1 MRLEQARWMGIE
13 IARAEY
19 VDLTRAVGLG
29 HHIRG
34 WHHRCGRRMC
44 GEAPSFYSTAAIRRW
59 PPENALRADRRAIP
73 TRHRRKGEATVAA
86 LDLRHGSGPCDPT
99 IPSGVRYPG

>member
-1 MRLEQARWMGIE
+1 MGIE

-44 GEAPSFYSTAAIRRW
+44 GEAPSFYSTAAIPMATRK
-59 PPENALRADRRAIP
+59 RAASGSPGYPDTPSAKGGGDRCSA
-73 TRHRRKGEATVAA
+73 
-86 LDLRHGSGPCDPT
+86 GSSAWQRPL
-99 IPSGVRYPG
+99 